1 MIDALYAHDSPA
13 GLREYDAHIARQEM
27 AEAQYQE
34 RRLTAVHDCL
44 DALNTNAVSTFN
56 RYGFLQCAQAGELF
70 QELFN
75 LYVDRKVYGLKSASF
90 EAFYRAFDAWVAAE
104 IERHAL
110 DAAGVSV

>member
-34 RRLTAVHDCL
+34 RRVNAAHDCL
-44 DALNTNAVSTFN
+44 DALNTNAVSTFD

-70 QELFN
+70 QELAN
-75 LYVDRKVYGLKSASF
+75 LIVARAIHGDDSAASY
-90 EAFYRAFDAWVAAE
+90 EAMGRAAE
-104 IERHAL
+104 AWIKAEVNAYAE
-110 DAAGVSV
+110 DVA